1 MLCPNEI
8 FFIPVLIN
16 KNKFGFQVWALIGFS
31 GLSVNEGG
39 GMDMQGF
46 RRTAA
51 SNNPAGIRCLVYG
64 MQKGKVL
71 IEGFMRVGPS

>member
-8 FFIPVLIN
+8 FFIPVVIN
-16 KNKFGFQVWALIGFS
+16 RNKFGFQGWALIGFS
-31 GLSVNEGG
+31 GLSVNGGG

-46 RRTAA
+46 RRMAA
-51 SNNPAGIRCLVYG
+51 SNNPAGIRWIVYLTH
-64 MQKGKVL
+64 KGKAG